1 MGFFY
6 FAAKHKDLNSICVRE
21 YLSTDVKVFCNVTNK
36 IILGY
41 SAMFC
46 FIQNSDL
53 ISFAFYLRF
62 LLSAYFNPY
71 NMGACNIFWSK
82 CWRKISQF
90 FTKTNCWIW
99 PSLRPLTHQAI
110 NRLMPQWSVPANYLA
125 QPSRG
130 GCAGAHPWSWIRGCK
145 LPPQIPSLIVTY
157 CPT

>member
-71 NMGACNIFWSK
+71 NMGACNIF
-82 CWRKISQF
+82 
-90 FTKTNCWIW
+90 
-99 PSLRPLTHQAI
+99 
-110 NRLMPQWSVPANYLA
+110 
-125 QPSRG
+125 
-130 GCAGAHPWSWIRGCK
+130 
-145 LPPQIPSLIVTY
+145 
-157 CPT
+157 